1 MTPST
6 QDLLPEEDLAPFSY
20 VGQELDHF
28 REAKNWKDYWF
39 KHIRTYLGQ
48 DVLEVGAGLGNNT
61 EVLFNQPG
69 IHLTA
74 LEPDPELVR
83 LHREV
88 IQRLPVEQRER
99 IELLT
104 GTVEDL
110 PAGRQ
115 FDSILYIDV
124 LEHIEN
130 DAGEVL
136 AALPH
141 LRPGGRLIV
150 ISPAFMQ
157 LYSSFDKALGHYRRY
172 TLRTLADI
180 VPPSLRVRELT
191 YLDCMAFLL
200 SLGNRM
206 LLRQSVPNAAQ
217 IQLWD
222 RVFVPISRVLDPVCS
237 GVIGRSVLGVW
248 EKS

>member
-1 MTPST
+1 MSEI
-6 QDLLPEEDLAPFSY
+6 PENPADGPAFSY
-20 VGQELDHF
+20 IGQELDHF
-28 REAKNWKDYWF
+28 RLAKNWKDYWF
-39 KHIRTYLGQ
+39 SHIREYLGR

-61 EVLFNQPG
+61 EVLFREPG

-74 LEPDPELVR
+74 LEPDSELVR
-83 LHREV
+83 QHREV
-88 IQRLPVEQRER
+88 LATFPAAHQER

-104 GTVEDL
+104 GTVADL

-124 LEHIEN
+124 LEHIEA
-130 DAGEVL
+130 DAEQVL

-150 ISPAFMQ
+150 LSPAFQM
-157 LYSSFDKALGHYRRY
+157 LYSPFDKALGHYRRY
-172 TLRTLADI
+172 TRRTLTGI
-180 VPPSLRVRELT
+180 IPPSLRERKLI
-191 YLDCMAFLL
+191 YLDCVAFLL
-200 SLGNRM
+200 SISNRL
-206 LLRQSVPNAAQ
+206 LLRQSVPKPAQ

-222 RVFVPISRVLDPVCS
+222 NVFIPISRVLDPAFREVA
-237 GVIGRSVLGVW
+237 GRSVLGIW